1 MRCPLVFHL
10 FFYFVAMA
18 DNGGASQ
25 GQLQGLNEEI
35 MQHLENLI
43 NARLGRLEQRLQAW
57 ERLEVKKQVVRDP
70 EKEEDLK

>member
-1 MRCPLVFHL
+1 
-10 FFYFVAMA
+10 MA
-18 DNGGASQ
+18 DNGGASE

-35 MQHLENLI
+35 MQRLENLI

-70 EKEEDLK
+70 KKEEDLK